1 MAPSKVYESIVFRL
15 GVLGARATELF
26 AARIEV
32 YGLKPKHVGLMV
44 VLESGGASSQLEIAR
59 AMGVAP
65 SLVVALA
72 DHLEGLRAIGRVRDP
87 ADRRRPVLT
96 LTGRGRE
103 LLTNCAEAARAVDA
117 EFAPDLTEA
126 ESAILTR
133 LLDRLVTRL
142 GSGLGESGAV

>member
-1 MAPSKVYESIVFRL
+1 VAPGKVYESVVFRL
-15 GVLGARATELF
+15 GVLGAKATELF

-32 YGLKPKHVGLMV
+32 YDLKPKHVGLMV

-72 DHLEGLRAIGRVRDP
+72 DHLEGLRAISRVRDP
-87 ADRRRPVLT
+87 ADRRRQVLT

-126 ESAILTR
+126 ESAVLTR
-133 LLDRLVTRL
+133 LLDHLVTRL
-142 GSGLGESGAV
+142 ESGS